1 MKFSSSLLA
10 GMEEFKEAEGKAEAE
25 GEAAVEEFFPI
36 KSTAGGAGLA
46 SASASLEAASTSAS
60 TSLVAVSSSASA
72 SLVAVQ
78 VVRPS
83 KTSKGIP

>member
-1 MKFSSSLLA
+1 
-10 GMEEFKEAEGKAEAE
+10 MEEFKEAEAAGE

-36 KSTAGGAGLA
+36 KSTAGGAGGGGGGAGLA
-46 SASASLEAASTSAS
+46 
-60 TSLVAVSSSASA
+60 SASA

-83 KTSKGIP
+83 KTSKGSLEDLKINNMFETIKS